1 MESTTPTT
9 IIVLSGQTG
18 AGKTSLAKD
27 LVQKLNANFAS
38 FGSFVR
44 SEAMR
49 RGIERDRV
57 SLQNLGQKLI
67 DEYGPDEFVNEV
79 LICGQ
84 GNGSTTTVLDGVRS
98 VEIWQSV
105 QKLVAKSIL
114 IYLEVDEN
122 ERIDRLTKREKLDVS
137 PIQLAMHHPM
147 ETNIPELRAYADLV
161 LQNNLR
167 SEMVLEVMNLLT
179 LKKFAE

>member
-1 MESTTPTT
+1 MITTTSTT

-27 LVQKLNANFAS
+27 LVQRLNANFAS

-44 SEAMR
+44 SEAIR

-57 SLQNLGQKLI
+57 SLQNLGQTLI
-67 DEYGPDEFVNEV
+67 DEYGPNEFVKEV
-79 LICGQ
+79 LIHGQ

-98 VEIWQSV
+98 IEIWQSV

-122 ERIDRLTKREKLDVS
+122 ERIERLLKREKLDVS
-137 PIQLAMHHPM
+137 LLQPAMYHPM
-147 ETNIPELRAYADLV
+147 EMNIPELRVYAHLV
-161 LQNNLR
+161 LQNTPR
-167 SEMVLEVMNLLT
+167 SEMVSKVMNLLL
-179 LKKFAE
+179 LKKFNT